1 MAKFWVWIHLVV
13 MCAIGGGFLCIITN
27 ELQMNTPIYVFLAVS
42 GTDFILLIYFVWV
55 VYAYAAKG
63 SRESDV

>member
-1 MAKFWVWIHLVV
+1 
-13 MCAIGGGFLCIITN
+13 
-27 ELQMNTPIYVFLAVS
+27 MNTPIYVFLAVS